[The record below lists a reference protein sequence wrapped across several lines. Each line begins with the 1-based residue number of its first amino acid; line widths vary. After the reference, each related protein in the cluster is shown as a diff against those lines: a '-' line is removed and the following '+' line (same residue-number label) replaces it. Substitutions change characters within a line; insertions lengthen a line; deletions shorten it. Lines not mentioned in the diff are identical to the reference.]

1 MYTRPLDRETKSS
14 YSFDAIATDSCLYGP
29 RSQTVRVDIT
39 VSDVNDNA
47 PQFQRDI
54 YSADI
59 SLNLRVGALV
69 STVSATDDDIGL
81 NAQLT
86 YSLADND
93 NAYFQVCALSTLC
106 LYFQLC
112 G

>member
-1 MYTRPLDRETKSS
+1 MD
-14 YSFDAIATDSCLYGP
+14 IA
-29 RSQTVRVDIT
+29 

-112 G
+112 GLI